1 MRQPSFPLFKPT
13 SDEPED
19 GAIFGVFDV
28 IRNEVQR
35 AALVGSDPEAIERI
49 RFSLDLSA
57 PMEQHLQALASA
69 MGSSRRSLAAKL
81 LTGAI
86 LDAVNTL
93 QRSDD
98 RDVEMAAV
106 WSEYRDALDAIRQAP
121 EA

>member
-1 MRQPSFPLFKPT
+1 MRQPSFPLFKP
-13 SDEPED
+13 SIEPDDE

-35 AALVGSDPEAIERI
+35 AALVGSDSEAIERI
-49 RFSLDLSA
+49 RFSLDLSS

-106 WSEYRDALDAIRQAP
+106 WAEYREALETIRQAP